1 MIRVESLNKSVADKT
16 ILTDISFQIEDGECV
31 ALIGPNGAGKT
42 TLMSCLLGDVKTTGG
57 KIRILGQSPQA
68 KGLKSKVTVLFQEN
82 LVQEK
87 MKVRELIAFQKAI
100 YKDTLSDEEI
110 RALLRFSDKQY
121 DSFASTLSG
130 GQKRLLQF
138 VLILIGKPDI
148 LFLDEP
154 TAGMDTA
161 TRQYFWRLIDDLK
174 AQDKTI
180 IYSSHYIE
188 EVEQTADRVLV
199 LKEGQLLRD
208 TTPYALKKE
217 MRQKI
222 FTVPISYRNLLERI
236 DDASAIEEK
245 RDNISFTSS
254 QVDLVWHLLEEAKC
268 PIADIEM
275 TNRSLMDS
283 IFNDGSVK

>member
-1 MIRVESLNKSVADKT
+1 MICVESLNKSVADKS
-16 ILTDISFQIEDGECV
+16 ILKDISFQIEDGECV

-57 KIRILGQSPQA
+57 KICILGQSPQA
-68 KGLKSKVTVLFQEN
+68 KDLKSKVTVLFQEN

-217 MRQKI
+217 KRQKI

>member
-1 MIRVESLNKSVADKT
+1 
-16 ILTDISFQIEDGECV
+16 
-31 ALIGPNGAGKT
+31 
-42 TLMSCLLGDVKTTGG
+42 
-57 KIRILGQSPQA
+57 
-68 KGLKSKVTVLFQEN
+68 
-82 LVQEK
+82 

>member
-1 MIRVESLNKSVADKT
+1 MIRVESLNKAVADKS
-16 ILTDISFQIEDGECV
+16 ILKDISFQIEDGECV

-68 KGLKSKVTVLFQEN
+68 KDLKSKVTVLFQEN

-100 YKDTLSDEEI
+100 YKDPLSDEEI
-110 RALLRFSDKQY
+110 RTLLRFSDKQY

-217 MRQKI
+217 KRQKI
-222 FTVPISYRNLLERI
+222 FTVPISYRYLLEKI

-245 RDNISFTSS
+245 RDNISFTSNN
-254 QVDLVWHLLEEAKC
+254 VEEVWHLLEEAK
-268 PIADIEM
+268 
-275 TNRSLMDS
+275 
-283 IFNDGSVK
+283 

>member
-1 MIRVESLNKSVADKT
+1 MIRVESLNKSVADKS
-16 ILTDISFQIEDGECV
+16 ILKDISFQIEDGECV

-42 TLMSCLLGDVKTTGG
+42 TLMSYLLGDVKTTGG

-68 KGLKSKVTVLFQEN
+68 KDLKSKVTVLFQEN

-100 YKDTLSDEEI
+100 YKDPLSDEEI
-110 RALLRFSDKQY
+110 RTLLRFSDKQY

-217 MRQKI
+217 KRQKI
-222 FTVPISYRNLLERI
+222 FTVPISYRYLLEKI

-245 RDNISFTSS
+245 RDNISFTSNN
-254 QVDLVWHLLEEAKC
+254 VEEVWHLLEEAKC

>member
-1 MIRVESLNKSVADKT
+1 MIRVESLNKAVADKT
-16 ILTDISFQIEDGECV
+16 ILKDISFQIEDGECV

-42 TLMSCLLGDVKTTGG
+42 TLMSCLLGDVKITGG

-68 KGLKSKVTVLFQEN
+68 KDLKSKVSVLFQKN

-110 RALLRFSDKQY
+110 KALLRFSDKQY

-148 LFLDEP
+148 IFLDEP

-217 MRQKI
+217 KRQKI
-222 FTVPISYRNLLERI
+222 FTVPISYRYLLEKI

-245 RDNISFTSS
+245 RDNISFTSNN
-254 QVDLVWHLLEEAKC
+254 VEEVWHLLEEAKC

>member
-1 MIRVESLNKSVADKT
+1 MIRVESLNKSVADKS
-16 ILTDISFQIEDGECV
+16 ILKDISFQIEDGECV

-42 TLMSCLLGDVKTTGG
+42 TLMSCLLGDVKMTGG

-68 KGLKSKVTVLFQEN
+68 KDLKSKATVLFQEN

-110 RALLRFSDKQY
+110 KALLRFSDKQY

-130 GQKRLLQF
+130 GQKRMLQF

-217 MRQKI
+217 KRQKI
-222 FTVPISYRNLLERI
+222 FTVPISYRYLLEKI

-245 RDNISFTSS
+245 RDNISFTSND
-254 QVDLVWHLLEEAKC
+254 VEGVWHLLEEAKC